1 MHAPHAGHPPWR
13 RHHLDLGGRVRCGG
27 CEPGRPEAATSS
39 EQTASANPPAPERVA
54 APAAVAPEHLP
65 ACNAT
70 ALADSS
76 TALETATV
84 SQGGDG

>member
-1 MHAPHAGHPPWR
+1 MQGI
-13 RHHLDLGGRVRCGG
+13 LLGGVTTSTS
-27 CEPGRPEAATSS
+27 EAESDAVAVNQAAPEAATSS
-39 EQTASANPPAPERVA
+39 EQTASANPAAPERVA